1 MWRSHSIISHSVT
14 VNPPQEHVYIPGHEA
29 MEEVH
34 IQNSE
39 DAAFAF
45 AFDDASCHS
54 PGFANSLKVEPMY
67 GVVPARGRLVN

>member
-1 MWRSHSIISHSVT
+1 M
-14 VNPPQEHVYIPGHEA
+14 YIPGHEA

-54 PGFANSLKVEPMY
+54 PGFANSLKVEPVY
-67 GVVPARGRLVN
+67 GVVPARGRYVM